1 MFLPTSSQSLDA
13 MCNERQRE
21 ERLNKLIAEITAA
34 FDGVSR
40 EDGIT
45 LHEAKAIDDWK
56 PSEELQA
63 ARQLDTEQR
72 WQDVPDEDLLASDSP
87 LPFFDAKGFRYYLP
101 AFMLCGL
108 KDWENDSSGILHSCV
123 YNLLHE
129 SQKSLRKSEPAS
141 IAAEYGFTEAQC
153 KAIANFLRFV
163 IGEDNEFI
171 TEERTTLQAVEKWE
185 KLVNEHSYNN
195 EGI

>member
-1 MFLPTSSQSLDA
+1 
-13 MCNERQRE
+13 MCNERQS
-21 ERLNKLIAEITAA
+21 RLNKLIAEITAA
-34 FDGVSR
+34 FDGVLR

-56 PSEELQA
+56 PFEELQA
-63 ARQLDTEQR
+63 VKQPDTEKC
-72 WQDVPDEDLLASDSP
+72 WQDVSDEKLLASNSP

-108 KDWENDSSGILHSCV
+108 KDLENDSSGILHSCV

-129 SQKSLRKSEPAS
+129 PQKSLRQSEPAS
-141 IAAEYGFTEAQC
+141 IIAKYGFTKAQY

-163 IGEDNEFI
+163 VGEDDEF
-171 TEERTTLQAVEKWE
+171 TTQDQSTLQAVKKWE
-185 KLVNEHSYNN
+185 NL
-195 EGI
+195 